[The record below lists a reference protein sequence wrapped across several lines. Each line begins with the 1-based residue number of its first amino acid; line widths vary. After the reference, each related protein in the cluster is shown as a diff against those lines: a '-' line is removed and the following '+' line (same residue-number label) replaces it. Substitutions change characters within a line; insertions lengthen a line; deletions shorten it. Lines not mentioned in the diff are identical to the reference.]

1 MNAIVIFHDFFDV
14 LRYNG
19 VSMYKNLDTAAPKFA
34 TNQVQNDWRLYKNN
48 KEKVMENKKVF
59 GHGIA
64 IFTIFIW
71 GTTFISTK
79 ILLRA
84 FQPVEIL
91 FFRFVMG
98 FILLWIMSPHRLPFK
113 NWKQELTFAGAGLT
127 GMTMYYLMENI
138 ALTYSQASNVGVIVS
153 IAPVFTAITARIFLK
168 EEGKLRPAFFAGCA
182 IALVGIS
189 LISFSG
195 TTMHL
200 NPIGDILSVG
210 AAIVWS
216 FYSVL
221 SKKIGA
227 FGYSVI
233 QTTRRTFFYGIL
245 FMVPALFVFDF
256 KWDLY
261 RFATPAYLFNIFY
274 LGLGASAICFV
285 TWNMAVR
292 ILGAIKTSVYIY
304 LAPVVTAVTSVIV
317 LHEKITFLSGL
328 GIVLVLGGLLLSEQ
342 KKKLFP
348 VWGRKQEK
356 NVVE

>member
-1 MNAIVIFHDFFDV
+1 
-14 LRYNG
+14 
-19 VSMYKNLDTAAPKFA
+19 
-34 TNQVQNDWRLYKNN
+34 
-48 KEKVMENKKVF
+48 MENKKAL
-59 GHGIA
+59 GHVLA

-79 ILLRA
+79 ILLQA

-98 FILLWIMSPHRLPFK
+98 YILLWIMNPHRLPIK
-113 NWKQELTFAGAGLT
+113 SWKQELTFAGAGLT
-127 GMTMYYLMENI
+127 GMTLYYLMENI

-153 IAPVFTAITARIFLK
+153 IAPVFTAITAHIFLK
-168 EEGKLRPAFFAGCA
+168 EEGKLRPAFFMGCV
-182 IALVGIS
+182 IALIGIS

-200 NPIGDILSVG
+200 NPIGDLLSVG
-210 AAIVWS
+210 GAIIWS

-221 SKKIGA
+221 SKKIGS
-227 FGYSVI
+227 FGYSVV
-233 QTTRRTFFYGIL
+233 QATRRTFFYGIL
-245 FMVPALFVFDF
+245 FMI
-256 KWDLY
+256 
-261 RFATPAYLFNIFY
+261 PAYLFNIFY

-304 LAPVVTAVTSVIV
+304 LAPVVTAVTSVII

-328 GIVLVLGGLLLSEQ
+328 GILLVVGGLLLSEQ
-342 KKKLFP
+342 KKKFFSIR
-348 VWGRKQEK
+348 GRKQAE
-356 NVVE
+356 NVIE

>member
-1 MNAIVIFHDFFDV
+1 
-14 LRYNG
+14 
-19 VSMYKNLDTAAPKFA
+19 
-34 TNQVQNDWRLYKNN
+34 
-48 KEKVMENKKVF
+48 MENKKAF
-59 GHGIA
+59 GHAIA

-98 FILLWIMSPHRLPFK
+98 FILLWIMNPHRLSFK
-113 NWKQELTFAGAGLT
+113 SWKQELTFAGAGLT

-168 EEGKLRPAFFAGCA
+168 EEGKLRPAFFIGCI
-182 IALVGIS
+182 IALIGIS

-210 AAIVWS
+210 AAMVWS
-216 FYSVL
+216 FYAVL
-221 SKKIGA
+221 SKKMGA

-245 FMVPALFVFDF
+245 FMIPALYFFDF

-261 RFATPAYLFNIFY
+261 RFSKPEYIFNIFY

-285 TWNMAVR
+285 TWNLAVR

-304 LAPVVTAVTSVIV
+304 LAPVVTAVASIIV

-348 VWGRKQEK
+348 IGGRKQKE

>member
-1 MNAIVIFHDFFDV
+1 
-14 LRYNG
+14 
-19 VSMYKNLDTAAPKFA
+19 
-34 TNQVQNDWRLYKNN
+34 
-48 KEKVMENKKVF
+48 MENKKMF

-98 FILLWIMSPHRLPFK
+98 FILLWIMSPHRLPVK
-113 NWKQELTFAGAGLT
+113 SWKQEITFAGAGLT

-168 EEGKLRPAFFAGCA
+168 EEGKLRPAFFIGCV
-182 IALVGIS
+182 IALIGIS

-195 TTMHL
+195 TTMQL
-200 NPIGDILSVG
+200 SPIGDILSVG

-221 SKKIGA
+221 SKKMGA

-245 FMVPALFVFDF
+245 FMIPALFFFDF
-256 KWDLY
+256 KLDLY

-328 GIVLVLGGLLLSEQ
+328 GIILVLGGLLLSEQ

>member
-1 MNAIVIFHDFFDV
+1 
-14 LRYNG
+14 
-19 VSMYKNLDTAAPKFA
+19 
-34 TNQVQNDWRLYKNN
+34 
-48 KEKVMENKKVF
+48 MENKKMF

-79 ILLRA
+79 ILLRS

-98 FILLWIMSPHRLPFK
+98 FILLWIMSPHRLPVK
-113 NWKQELTFAGAGLT
+113 SWKQELIFAGAGLT

-168 EEGKLRPAFFAGCA
+168 EEGKLRPAFFIGCV
-182 IALVGIS
+182 IALIGIS

-221 SKKIGA
+221 SKKMGA

-245 FMVPALFVFDF
+245 FMIPALFFFDF
-256 KWDLY
+256 KLDLY

>member
-1 MNAIVIFHDFFDV
+1 MHSGI
-14 LRYNG
+14 
-19 VSMYKNLDTAAPKFA
+19 YKNNKE
-34 TNQVQNDWRLYKNN
+34 N

-98 FILLWIMSPHRLPFK
+98 FILLWIMSPHWLPVK
-113 NWKQELTFAGAGLT
+113 SWKQELTFAGAGLT

-138 ALTYSQASNVGVIVS
+138 ALAYSQASNVGVIVS

-168 EEGKLRPAFFAGCA
+168 EEGKLRPAFFAGCI
-182 IALVGIS
+182 IALIGIS

-245 FMVPALFVFDF
+245 FMIPALFFFDF
-256 KWDLY
+256 KLDLY

>member
-1 MNAIVIFHDFFDV
+1 
-14 LRYNG
+14 
-19 VSMYKNLDTAAPKFA
+19 
-34 TNQVQNDWRLYKNN
+34 
-48 KEKVMENKKVF
+48 MENKKAF
-59 GHGIA
+59 GHALA

-79 ILLRA
+79 ILLQA

-98 FILLWIMSPHRLPFK
+98 FILLWIMNPHRLPFK
-113 NWKQELTFAGAGLT
+113 SWKQELTFAAAGLT
-127 GMTMYYLMENI
+127 GITLYYLMENI

-168 EEGKLRPAFFAGCA
+168 EEGKLRPAFFMGCV
-182 IALVGIS
+182 IALIGIS

-200 NPIGDILSVG
+200 NPIGDLLSVG
-210 AAIVWS
+210 GAIIWS

-221 SKKIGA
+221 SKKIGS
-227 FGYSVI
+227 FGYSVV
-233 QTTRRTFFYGIL
+233 QATRRTFFYGIL
-245 FMVPALFVFDF
+245 FMIPALFIFDF
-256 KWDLY
+256 KWNLT

-304 LAPVVTAVTSVIV
+304 LAPVVTAVTSVII

-328 GIVLVLGGLLLSEQ
+328 GILLVLGGLLLSEQ
-342 KKKLFP
+342 KKKFFSIR
-348 VWGRKQEK
+348 GRKQTE
-356 NVVE
+356 NVIE